1 MKIYTNGYAI
11 GGIGTDR
18 IVELLATIPS
28 GDSVVGLKPLTDDIE
43 YKEWMG
49 RDAEIKGFENGVFVE
64 TEYMLPDKFL
74 LELSLHTEGIMQ
86 FCWYD
91 NMSGYAC
98 SYFSKG
104 EQLLERLTHFA
115 GTVKDIDIG
124 GEFTGQST
132 QEAIRQLFF
141 LLTGATIEV
150 GIAAKGES
158 WYFKT

>member
-11 GGIGTDR
+11 GGIGADG
-18 IVELLATIPS
+18 ILELLATIPLEA
-28 GDSVVGLKPLTDDIE
+28 GAVGLKPLTDEIE

-49 RDAEIKGFENGVFVE
+49 KDAAVKGLENGVFIE
-64 TEYMLPDKFL
+64 TEYILPDEFL
-74 LELSLHTEGIMQ
+74 MELSLHTAGVMQ

-104 EQLLERLTHFA
+104 EKLLERLTHFA
-115 GTVKDIDIG
+115 GTVNDIDVG
-124 GEFTGQST
+124 GEFTDQPT
-132 QEAIRQLFF
+132 QEVIRQLFI